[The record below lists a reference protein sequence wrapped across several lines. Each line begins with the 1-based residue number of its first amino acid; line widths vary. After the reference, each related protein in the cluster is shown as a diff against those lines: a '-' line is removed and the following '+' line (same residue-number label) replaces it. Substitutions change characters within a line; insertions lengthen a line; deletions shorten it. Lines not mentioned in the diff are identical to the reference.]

1 MPCTEI
7 HTCAYKHRNVTKSK
21 SKSPESAHCEFPQ
34 FNTFP
39 GHTLHNKIFF
49 FFCSISTPPCFK
61 SSNSQ
66 VNTTLGRSQ
75 ELVSRTF
82 HIFIISQVRWF
93 AANEQDSECS
103 DIERDRKVSKV
114 LLTGKPVTKK
124 QFCTNVCCISFWLSM
139 KFTESYFLQAKYHE
153 KKAQYFS

>member
-21 SKSPESAHCEFPQ
+21 SPDAGNVNQLTVNSLSSTPFLGIHYITRF
-34 FNTFP
+34 
-39 GHTLHNKIFF
+39 FF

-124 QFCTNVCCISFWLSM
+124 QFCTNVCCISF
-139 KFTESYFLQAKYHE
+139 
-153 KKAQYFS
+153 